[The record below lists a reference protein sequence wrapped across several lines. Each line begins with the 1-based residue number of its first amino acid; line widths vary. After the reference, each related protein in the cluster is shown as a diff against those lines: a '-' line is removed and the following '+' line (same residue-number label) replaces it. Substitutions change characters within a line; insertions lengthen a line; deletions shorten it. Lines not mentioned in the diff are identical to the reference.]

1 MAGFVRRMAHGNVKW
16 FRNILTLLV
25 FCLLLYIYNDEECFG
40 DDCDGDSGNSE
51 SKSSN
56 SAPVKQETMHL
67 MTVSCGRPNYQGI
80 RDVKKPLDQS
90 LTMIKSAALFAQQRL
105 HIHVFTEEDM
115 APLFEGELESWPDS
129 IKARTEYSI
138 NKIDYT
144 QLPQDLIAEWKSWYK
159 PCGSFR
165 LLTPMLLGEKGVT
178 DAAIYADSDV
188 VFTKPIDQLWGKL
201 KTFSPT
207 EVMAIAPTAGHALG
221 GSRYNENFIL
231 HDTGLFQI
239 NSGVMVMNFT
249 RIINGQWKLSY
260 DEQGREKPGPALGY
274 GSELLLKYYR
284 KYKDRAEHD
293 QKLLN
298 IMFHFNPEML
308 HQLECS
314 WNFKNNFCI
323 DDGNICKH
331 AEENGAGAV
340 HGITSAFFG
349 DVNPTFRA
357 LYEAFLMY
365 NWDEDL
371 HENLMDP
378 FRNAVQRR
386 GSGTYCATK
395 YKLLAD
401 PLEESIKSAN
411 L

>member
-1 MAGFVRRMAHGNVKW
+1 MRRMANSKIKW

-25 FCLLLYIYNDEECFG
+25 LFLLIYIYNDSECEG
-40 DDCDGDSGNSE
+40 DDCGLDG
-51 SKSSN
+51 
-56 SAPVKQETMHL
+56 PVKAFGKEVKNEVPKKQETMHV

-80 RDVKKPLDQS
+80 KDIKKPLDQS
-90 LTMIKSAALFAQQRL
+90 LTMIKSAALFARQRL
-105 HIHVFTEEDM
+105 HIHIFTEEDM
-115 APLFEGELESWPDS
+115 VPLFQGELDSWPDS
-129 IKARTEYSI
+129 VKDRVEWSI
-138 NKIDYT
+138 NKIDYS
-144 QLPQDLIAEWKSWYK
+144 QLPQDLIEEWKRWYK

-165 LLTPMLLGEKGVT
+165 LLTPMLLGDKGIT

-188 VFTKPIDQLWGKL
+188 VFVKPIDELWNKL
-201 KTFSPT
+201 KEFKPR

-239 NSGVMVMNFT
+239 NSGVMLMNFT
-249 RIINGQWKLSY
+249 KILNGDWSLSY
-260 DEQGREKPGPALGY
+260 DEQGREKPGSPKKY
-274 GSELLLKYYR
+274 GSELLLAYYR

-298 IMFHFNPEML
+298 IMFHFNPDML
-308 HQLECS
+308 KQLECS
-314 WNFKNNFCI
+314 WNFKNNFCM
-323 DDGNICKH
+323 DDGNVCKH
-331 AEENGAGAV
+331 AEEHGAGAV

-349 DVNPTFRA
+349 DVNPTFRS

-365 NWDEDL
+365 NWDHDL

-378 FRNAVQRR
+378 FRNGVQRKA
-386 GSGTYCATK
+386 SGTYCGTK
-395 YKLLAD
+395 YNLLAT
-401 PLEESIKSAN
+401 PLEKSIKDTK

>member
-1 MAGFVRRMAHGNVKW
+1 MANSQVKW
-16 FRNILTLLV
+16 FRNFLTLIVL
-25 FCLLLYIYNDEECFG
+25 FLLIYIYNDADCEG
-40 DDCDGDSGNSE
+40 DDCATKDLPSFSQN
-51 SKSSN
+51 
-56 SAPVKQETMHL
+56 KQVVPEETMHI

-80 RDVKKPLDQS
+80 KDIKKPLDQS
-90 LTMIKSAALFAQQRL
+90 LTMIKSAALFAQKKL

-115 APLFEGELESWPDS
+115 KPLFEGELESWP
-129 IKARTEYSI
+129 AEVLGRVEYTI
-138 NKIDYT
+138 NIIDYSE
-144 QLPQDLIAEWKSWYK
+144 LPQDLIEEWKRWYK

-165 LLTPMLLGEKGVT
+165 LLTPMLLGEKGIT

-188 VFTKPIDQLWGKL
+188 VFIKPIDELWAKL
-201 KTFSPT
+201 KEFKPR

-221 GSRYNENFIL
+221 GSRYNENFIQ

-249 RIINGQWKLSY
+249 RILNGDWTISY
-260 DEQGREKPGPALGY
+260 DEQGKAQATKSLHY
-274 GSELLLKYYR
+274 GSELLLNYYR

-298 IMFHFNPEML
+298 IMFHFNPDML

-314 WNFKNNFCI
+314 WNFKNNFCM
-323 DDGNICKH
+323 DDGNVCKH
-331 AEENGAGAV
+331 AEDNGAGAV

-349 DVNPTFRA
+349 DVNPTFRS

-365 NWDEDL
+365 NWDLDL

-378 FRNAVQRR
+378 FRNGVQRKAA
-386 GSGTYCATK
+386 GTYCGTK
-395 YKLLAD
+395 YNLLAQ
-401 PLEESIKSAN
+401 PLEKSIKN
-411 L
+411 TKL

>member
-1 MAGFVRRMAHGNVKW
+1 MLA
-16 FRNILTLLV
+16 LLV
-25 FCLLLYIYNDEECFG
+25 FSLLLYIWKDM
-40 DDCDGDSGNSE
+40 DCDGDECDDFNP
-51 SKSSN
+51 K
-56 SAPVKQETMHL
+56 VKLEIKAEKREETNKATETMHL

-80 RDVKKPLDQS
+80 KDIKKPLDQS
-90 LTMIKSAALFAQQRL
+90 LTMIKSAALFAHQPL
-105 HIHVFTEEDM
+105 HIHVFTEDDM
-115 APLFEGELESWPDS
+115 APLFRGELESWPDHVKS
-129 IKARTEYSI
+129 RVKWTIQT
-138 NKIDYT
+138 IDYSK
-144 QLPQDLIAEWKSWYK
+144 LPQDLIEEWKRWYK

-165 LLTPMLLGEKGVT
+165 LLTPMLLGETGEA

-188 VFTKPIDQLWGKL
+188 VFVKPIDHLWKKL
-201 KTFSPT
+201 KDFNQH
-207 EVMAIAPTAGHALG
+207 EIMAIAPTAGHALG
-221 GSRYNENFIL
+221 GSRFNENFIQ

-249 RIINGQWKLSY
+249 KILAADWSLSFN
-260 DEQGREKPGPALGY
+260 EQEHQKPGAPLKY

-298 IMFHFNPEML
+298 IMFHFNPHLL

-314 WNFKNNFCI
+314 WNFKNNFCT
-323 DDGNICKH
+323 DAGNVCNH
-331 AEENGAGAV
+331 AEEHGAGAV

-357 LYEAFLMY
+357 LYEAFLGY
-365 NWDEDL
+365 NWDDDL

-378 FRNAVQRR
+378 FRSAVERR
-386 GSGTYCATK
+386 ATGTYCGTK

-401 PLEESIKSAN
+401 PLEESIKNAD